1 MLGGAYCRS
10 KQVIKPVN
18 SKTNFVP
25 ILPGNFGSKT
35 NIQEDSCYI
44 SLDCEGWY
52 MVATKG

>member
-1 MLGGAYCRS
+1 MLGAYCRS